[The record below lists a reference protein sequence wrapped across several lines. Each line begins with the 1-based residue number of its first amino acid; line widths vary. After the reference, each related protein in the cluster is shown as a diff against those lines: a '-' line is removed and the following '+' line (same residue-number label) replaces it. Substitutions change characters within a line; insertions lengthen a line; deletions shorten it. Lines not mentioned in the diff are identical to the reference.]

1 MKERVRIRVRV
12 RVRYKGTRR
21 WRGRSDEVEE
31 VGPYKRF
38 IKMLKTLTPCGPPPR
53 YISRPQP
60 QPQTRLGYARLG

>member
-1 MKERVRIRVRV
+1 MKERFRVRVRV

-38 IKMLKTLTPCGPPPR
+38 IKMLKTLTPYGPPLLDIYLDPN
-53 YISRPQP
+53 PNP
-60 QPQTRLGYARLG
+60 RLG

>member
-21 WRGRSDEVEE
+21 WMGRSDEVEE

-38 IKMLKTLTPCGPPPR
+38 IKMLKTSHRVDPLLDIYLDPNPNP
-53 YISRPQP
+53 
-60 QPQTRLGYARLG
+60 RLG